1 MRSWRALAGAGL
13 LLLAGCASTLE
24 VAQLPPAEREAA
36 LERQVAR
43 ERVLAG
49 AEGWSLAG
57 RVALTNHGRGGSGR
71 IDWRQQGDAYEVEL
85 SAPITRQG
93 WRLEGGPG
101 GARLEGLEGGARVG
115 ADATVLLREATGW
128 EIPVAALASWVR
140 GARDPEGGTATLQF
154 GADGRLAR
162 MQQDGWQLAYG
173 EWVASPGLGI
183 DLPTRIEAERG
194 EARVRL
200 VVDGWSADAR

>member
-1 MRSWRALAGAGL
+1 MTPPHTHDVVVVGASIAGSATATLFARAGA
-13 LLLAGCASTLE
+13 
-24 VAQLPPAEREAA
+24 
-36 LERQVAR
+36 
-43 ERVLAG
+43 
-49 AEGWSLAG
+49 
-57 RVALTNHGRGGSGR
+57 RVALVERNP
-71 IDWRQQGDAYEVEL
+71 DLDAYKVEL

-101 GARLEGLEGGARVG
+101 GARLEGLEGGTRVG